1 MAKEL
6 RAEGQT
12 RMRSHKTKTPPIV
25 PEQGK
30 ESNLESEEIISE
42 NIPDLRKDTSPHIQ
56 SFLHVKLPMIMIS
69 TIKDLKDKKDTRKQK
84 ELLT

>member
-6 RAEGQT
+6 RGEGQT
-12 RMRSHKTKTPPIV
+12 RMGSHKTKTLPMV

-42 NIPDLRKDTSPHIQ
+42 NIPDLRTDSSPHIQ
-56 SFLHVKLPMIMIS
+56 SFLHVILKMIMIA